1 MKLKILFYFLN
12 IIIVILFFE
21 FTFASIEIP
30 SFISPKK
37 IIIID
42 NLNKMNSAYGLK
54 CNLESI
60 GYGIFFNYNSNISL
74 IPINLFTSI
83 KSFFKSYDDIYSQTK
98 YYENGTQEFIIYAN
112 LQYGFETIHFIF
124 ENFGISIPLKYF
136 LVEKEETEKYGIR
149 FLTSENQENITF
161 GKDLID
167 LMDIEYKDENNII
180 INNEEFISKMND

>member
-1 MKLKILFYFLN
+1 MKLKIFFYFLN
-12 IIIVILFFE
+12 IIIILLFFG
-21 FTFASIEIP
+21 FTFSSIEIP
-30 SFISPKK
+30 SFIPPKK

-42 NLNKMNSAYGLK
+42 NLNKMNSEYSLK
-54 CNLESI
+54 CNLQSI
-60 GYGIFFNYNSNISL
+60 GYEVFFNYNSNISL
-74 IPINLFTSI
+74 IPINLFTDI

-112 LQYGFETIHFIF
+112 LLYGFETIHFIF

-167 LMDIEYKDENNII
+167 LMEIEFKDEKNIV
-180 INNEEFISKMND
+180 INNEEFISKMDD